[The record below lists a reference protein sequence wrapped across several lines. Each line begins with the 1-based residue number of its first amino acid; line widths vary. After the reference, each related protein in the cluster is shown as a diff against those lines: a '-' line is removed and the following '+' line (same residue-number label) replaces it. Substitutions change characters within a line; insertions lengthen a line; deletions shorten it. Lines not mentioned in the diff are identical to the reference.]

1 MIVKY
6 YLLSRSSR
14 SPPAVSAD
22 ASEGL
27 RKVKAALSPR
37 GEIIIDDRGQTSLPG
52 VFAAGDATTMP
63 CKQIV
68 IVMSAGSTA
77 VLGAFDHLIRTVTAP
92 QPVAEAA

>member
-1 MIVKY
+1 MDWQLAIHQENDFVEHDSQILFIIQIV
-6 YLLSRSSR
+6 
-14 SPPAVSAD
+14 
-22 ASEGL
+22 
-27 RKVKAALSPR
+27 
-37 GEIIIDDRGQTSLPG
+37 EIT
-52 VFAAGDATTMP
+52 AGDATTMP